1 MDPGDINCVS
11 PSMQFAS
18 VLDAPLYSKVAD
30 ALVIYH
36 ANLNSSPGLPQ
47 FVSILGLL
55 IFLLQIVGP
64 ALLVNMTDLWGAGSL
79 QYVLSVIGGLWQ
91 GSGTSKDETRMVV
104 SICLALLF
112 VAYFGLVLERAFT
125 YKKFVHVSGA
135 ETVFINV
142 MSKHVLPLLSVP
154 LFSGIPSGIYMIYT
168 GSWGYIVPVV
178 MILVGFVYYHFC
190 FIQYVNPRATIESS
204 VFHEWGCYE
213 VDVVLVTAAVSSAVS
228 TCVEDWDVG
237 WWRFMYPVFI
247 CVLWVVV
254 ATLNIVWIPCVKK
267 QANIAI
273 SAMGYTAAI
282 VAILNVVSLTVYP
295 LQHEWLL
302 MAMFVIFFVM
312 YLILKLILDRY
323 AVKMLVM
330 CDEFMDDMGDVKE
343 LMNRRFRSSRDFV
356 VKMRHMVEYWHPY
369 FAQFAMFKYAMDRWK
384 RSYLVVI
391 MYARLL
397 SFFPERTSEMVWLA
411 DRISKMKTRRPVFSY
426 LLQFRRIARTR
437 QYEVTTAL
445 KSQLELAEVKG
456 NQLTIL
462 LRRFWEN
469 ILQKNT
475 SSFWEDASKLTDKTK
490 DLNCIYERMMDDYP
504 NVIDCYDAFID
515 FSVNLKRDMIQA
527 SKLRTKLI
535 RREFGEMDRDLA
547 VLGAVSQY
555 PVLHDQL
562 ADFIGDDCSF
572 GFERQDIPF
581 ADRQQEGQEV
591 MDMGIEVRMVMQ
603 TLTKHSALGSILVG
617 LIIIVL
623 ATFGCIGLILFYHFS
638 ILDLFVARQATYEEL
653 LYALHRGLYDIDV
666 LMLDI
671 VTLPMFIL
679 SGTASIGGD
688 VMPIVAPNLYP
699 NSVPLIH
706 LERANVSSQITLTS
720 NTYENL
726 VNAMGK
732 QDQNSRYVQ
741 ELYSYFT
748 NRTIIDGRDV
758 KSMLAQIMIDAQNVL
773 EASNNW
779 SVYKSYDYNHLIMY
793 HDALSDVFQE
803 MGQVVYNLCRAD
815 WNAIL
820 FKLSER
826 MALVAIVVMMTI
838 TLPYMLQLF
847 TLQVQ
852 ADAMAESFTYFANT
866 EVREIITNLGSNS
879 KHEADDVTQA
889 SKLSQAAYDHTGEA
903 VKLGMSFLLS
913 FGVLTA
919 CCIILYY
926 ECDSFVNTVNNM
938 TDMLSTLYT
947 PFSYLEVAAMNLIR
961 VYQVDVDPATEGS
974 EPREKLLERITN
986 ILNETIASF
995 NEGMWGHPSTIRV
1008 YFKNPWAFDT
1018 FDEEIPQ
1025 ELDQILVQRSPFE
1038 VLATSEFPDSLDLLV
1053 SEFDYFVK
1061 LHNQT
1066 KCQRYDPR
1074 VMGLLYWFLDF
1085 APPNRTDVYV
1095 ELVQEE
1101 IDRQLE
1107 EFMDRELIVIVFM
1120 IIWQLL
1126 VLLFMIFVLIEKHVE
1141 IRSAMNLY
1149 HFVSPNVL
1157 SDSHNAI
1164 VLIETGQRAT
1174 ETNMSFGFGNTDEI
1188 LAKISQGV
1196 VITNKDLVITDFND
1210 AFWQMVVMPEAEIEG
1225 ARITDV
1231 IIPQPENRSWPNV
1244 IVRISDA
1251 LSGKAS
1257 PSFSE
1262 TVTARLANEQAID
1275 FNCNVI
1281 CMTARKAASE
1291 TEFAEIESIAF
1302 ILDDTT
1308 EFRIA
1313 EKIIER
1319 EQRELRQLIL
1329 KLIPRQVLEE
1339 IEAGNEQFCFL
1350 ASGITVGEIRI
1361 SSTAQWDYRT
1371 TERLSFVNSVCT
1383 RFNEELAKFPLL
1395 STIRMTLDSYMFVGG
1410 LFTEVARAEE
1420 HVKQAIEFSLR
1431 VLDIVPDL
1439 AEATGA
1445 EVKVVIGLHVGGPIV
1460 AGIMSL
1466 SRPNFQI
1473 IGPIIDYAHEMMATG
1488 IEGQIHISRAV
1499 YELTYSLGFNVH
1511 ERGEITMSGGQV
1523 VSTYTITP

>member
-18 VLDAPLYSKVAD
+18 VLDAPLYSKAAD
-30 ALVIYH
+30 ALVTYH
-36 ANLNSSPGLPQ
+36 ANLNASPGLPV
-47 FVSILGLL
+47 FVSVLGLIVFL
-55 IFLLQIVGP
+55 IQIVGP
-64 ALLVNMTDLWGAGSL
+64 ALLVNLEDLWGQGPL
-79 QYVLSVIGGLWQ
+79 QYVLVVIGALWQ
-91 GSGTSKDETRMVV
+91 GSGTSRDETRIVV
-104 SICLALLF
+104 SICLSILF
-112 VAYFGLVLERAFT
+112 VAYFGFVLERAFR
-125 YKKFVHVSGA
+125 YKRFVHVSVR
-135 ETVFINV
+135 ESVFINV

-168 GSWGYIVPVV
+168 GNWGYIVPVAL
-178 MILVGFVYYHFC
+178 ILIGFVYFHFC
-190 FIQYVNPRATIESS
+190 LIEYVNPRATIESS

-213 VDVVLVTAAVSSAVS
+213 FDVVLVTVAVSSAVS

-237 WWRFMYPVFI
+237 WWRFMYPLFI

-254 ATLNIVWIPCVKK
+254 ATLNIVWIPCINKK
-267 QANIAI
+267 TNVAI
-273 SAMGYTAAI
+273 SAMGYTAAVI
-282 VAILNVVSLTVYP
+282 ALLNVIGMTVRNFT
-295 LQHEWLL
+295 HEFLL
-302 MAMFVIFFVM
+302 LAVIGVFLVM
-312 YLILKLILDRY
+312 YLILKLIVDRY

-330 CDEFMDDMGDVKE
+330 CDELMDDMGDVKE
-343 LMNRRFRSSRDFV
+343 LMNRKFRSSRDFV

-369 FAQFAMFKYAMDRWK
+369 FAQFCMFKYAMDRWK
-384 RSYLVVI
+384 RSYLVVM

-411 DRISKMKTRRPVFSY
+411 DRLSKMKTRRPVFSY

-437 QYEVTTAL
+437 QFDVTTAL
-445 KSQLELAEVKG
+445 KAQLELADLKA

-475 SSFWEDASKLTDKTK
+475 SSFWEDAYKLTDKTK
-490 DLNCIYERMMDDYP
+490 DLNCFYERMMDDYP
-504 NVIDCYDAFID
+504 NCIECYDAFID

-527 SKLRTKLI
+527 SMLRSELV
-535 RREFGEMDRDLA
+535 RREIGEMERDLA
-547 VLGAVSQY
+547 MLGALHQY
-555 PVLHDQL
+555 PVLQDQL
-562 ADFIGDDCSF
+562 SDVMGDEGSY
-572 GFERQDIPF
+572 GFRRTDITEEEEKQ
-581 ADRQQEGQEV
+581 AEEV
-591 MDMGIEVRMVMQ
+591 IDMGIQVRMVMQ
-603 TLTKHSALGSILVG
+603 ILTKHSKLGSIWVG
-617 LIIIVL
+617 LVIIVL
-623 ATFGCIGLILFYHFS
+623 ATFGCIGLILYYHFS
-638 ILDLFVARQATYEEL
+638 ILELFVGRQATSEEL
-653 LYALHRGLYDIDV
+653 LYALHRGVYDIDG

-671 VTLPMFIL
+671 VTLPMFTL
-679 SGTASIGGD
+679 SGTASIGAD
-688 VMPIVAPNLYP
+688 VMPVVAPNLYP
-699 NSVPLIH
+699 DSVPPIH
-706 LERANVSSQITLTS
+706 MERANVSAQITLTS
-720 NTYENL
+720 AMYERL

-732 QDQNSRYVQ
+732 QDQGSKYVQ
-741 ELYSYFT
+741 ELQNLFT

-773 EASNNW
+773 DAANDW
-779 SVYKSYDYNHLIMY
+779 SVYKSYDYNHLITY

-803 MGQVVYNLCRAD
+803 MGQVVYNLCQSD
-815 WNAIL
+815 WDAIL
-820 FKLSER
+820 FKLGER

-879 KHEADDVTQA
+879 KQEADDVTQA
-889 SKLSQAAYDHTGEA
+889 SKLSQAAHDHTGEA

-926 ECDSFVNTVNNM
+926 ESDDFVNTVNNM
-938 TDMLSTLYT
+938 TDMLSTLFT

-961 VYQVDVDPATEGS
+961 VYQVDVDPQTEGS
-974 EPREKLLERITN
+974 EPRARLLERITQTV
-986 ILNETIASF
+986 NETIASF
-995 NEGMWGHPSTIRV
+995 KEGMWGHPSTVAV
-1008 YFKNPWAFDT
+1008 YFKQPEAFET
-1018 FDEEIPQ
+1018 FKKEIPQ
-1025 ELDQILVQRSPFE
+1025 EKDQLLVQRSPFE
-1038 VLATSEFPDSLDLLV
+1038 VLATSEFPDALDILV

-1061 LHNQT
+1061 QHNQT
-1066 KCQRYDPR
+1066 KCQRYDPK

-1085 APPNRTDVYV
+1085 APENRTDVYV
-1095 ELVQEE
+1095 ELVEEE

-1107 EFMDRELIVIVFM
+1107 AFMDKELTVIVFM
-1120 IIWQLL
+1120 VMWQLL
-1126 VLLFMIFVLIEKHVE
+1126 VLLLMIYILIEKHLE
-1141 IRSAMNLY
+1141 IRAAMNLY
-1149 HFVSPNVL
+1149 HFISPSVL

-1164 VLIETGQRAT
+1164 MLIETGQRAT
-1174 ETNMSFGFGNTDEI
+1174 ETNMSFGFGNADEI

-1210 AFWQMVVMPEAEIEG
+1210 AFSQMVVMPEEEIEG

-1231 IIPQPENRSWPNV
+1231 IVPQPENRSWPNV

-1262 TVTARLANEQAID
+1262 AVTARLANEQSID

-1302 ILDDTT
+1302 LLDDTT

-1329 KLIPRQVLEE
+1329 KLIPRPILEE

-1371 TERLSFVNSVCT
+1371 TDRLSFVNAVCT
-1383 RFNEELAKFPLL
+1383 RFSEELTKFPLL
-1395 STIRMTLDSYMFVGG
+1395 MTIRMTLDSYIFVGG
-1410 LFTEVARAEE
+1410 LFTDAARADE

-1445 EVKVVIGLHVGGPIV
+1445 EVKLAIGLHVGGPIV

-1499 YELTYSLGFNVH
+1499 YELIYSLGFNVH